1 MSVMMYNAEKYFG
14 LFFWI
19 VCFVIAVVAYPI
31 TIGYFVEI
39 NSYIPIIIAC
49 LSFFIYE
56 YSWSD
61 FKDYVERLEED

>member
-1 MSVMMYNAEKYFG
+1 MYNAEKYFG

-39 NSYIPIIIAC
+39 NSYIPISIIIAC

-61 FKDYVERLEED
+61 FKDYVERLEEED

>member
-1 MSVMMYNAEKYFG
+1 MYNAEKYFG

-39 NSYIPIIIAC
+39 NSYISIIIAC

-61 FKDYVERLEED
+61 FKDYVERLEEED